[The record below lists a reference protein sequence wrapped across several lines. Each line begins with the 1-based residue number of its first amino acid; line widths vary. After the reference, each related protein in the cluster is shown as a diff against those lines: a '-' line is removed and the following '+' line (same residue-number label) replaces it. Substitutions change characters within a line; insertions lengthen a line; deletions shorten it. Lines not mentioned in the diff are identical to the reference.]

1 MRSNYLLFLAVC
13 LFVSCG
19 PSQAKKDL
27 CRSWKYDL
35 SAMRRYLSTNEA
47 DFATLSYM
55 ESLMG
60 GLQGAQLKFL
70 ENGSLEF
77 QIDELKQ
84 SGRWRL
90 RKKGSELMLRITDKE
105 QLHKV
110 LQINTDTLIIEP
122 IGGEGPSF
130 PRILVQDTPAD

>member
-1 MRSNYLLFLAVC
+1 
-13 LFVSCG
+13 
-19 PSQAKKDL
+19 
-27 CRSWKYDL
+27 
-35 SAMRRYLSTNEA
+35 
-47 DFATLSYM
+47 
-55 ESLMG
+55 MG

-90 RKKGSELMLRITDKE
+90 RKKGSELMLRITDRE

-122 IGGEGPSF
+122 IDGEGPSF